1 LDFESR
7 LPVGTF
13 EGKTCLNPKTFEF
26 KLVGAGGCCMVID
39 RKEIFFVLLEQTLSQ
54 RSVSSGR
61 SSCAS
66 MKRWQAENV
75 ALRRLAVAAF
85 VIFLVVGWAVEL
97 RAESRTPDVG
107 TLSPAALK
115 GLGDTIRNEITTGK
129 IPGGILLIQQ
139 HGKLVHFECFGV
151 RDPDT
156 GLPMTPDS
164 IFQIYSMSKAVTS
177 VAAMMLVEEGKLAL
191 DDSVSKYIH
200 SFTEAKVGVDI
211 SDESGKFPLRL
222 EPLKRPITIR
232 DLLRHT
238 SGITY
243 GFFGET
249 QVQKLYANPLLYA
262 GDFDNADFADRI
274 AVLPL
279 ADQPATRWN
288 YSHSTDV
295 LGRVVEV
302 ASGQTLYQ
310 FEKQRLF
317 DPLGM
322 SDTAYYVADK
332 VKWPLIA
339 RGFPVD
345 RYRVAG
351 ITDPIVP
358 RRWESGGAGLV
369 STTGDYARFLQML
382 LNGGELDGKRYLRR
396 ETVALMT
403 SDQIGPET
411 GIIHDPFYFPGPTS
425 GFGLG
430 FAVRTSPPPNTNW
443 PLGEYRWDGAGGSF
457 YFVDPVDDM
466 LGVFMVMSPTQG
478 GRIQLNLKTMIY
490 EAMGR
495 GLRKD

>member
-1 LDFESR
+1 
-7 LPVGTF
+7 
-13 EGKTCLNPKTFEF
+13 
-26 KLVGAGGCCMVID
+26 
-39 RKEIFFVLLEQTLSQ
+39 
-54 RSVSSGR
+54 
-61 SSCAS
+61 
-66 MKRWQAENV
+66 MKRWRTRGPAGHCL
-75 ALRRLAVAAF
+75 AAAALAVALIA
-85 VIFLVVGWAVEL
+85 GWTDQA
-97 RAESRTPDVG
+97 RPESRAPVVG
-107 TLSPAALK
+107 TLSPEALK
-115 GLGDTIRNEITTGK
+115 GLDDTIRNEIAAGK
-129 IPGGILLIQQ
+129 IPGGILLIKQ
-139 HGKLVHFECFGV
+139 HGKVVHFECFGV

-156 GLPMTPDS
+156 GQPMTPDT

-177 VAAMMLVEEGKLAL
+177 VAVMMLVDDGKLAL

-200 SFTEAKVGVDI
+200 SFADAKVGVDL
-211 SDESGKFPLRL
+211 SDEAGKYPLKL

-262 GDFDNADFADRI
+262 GDYDNAEFADRI

-295 LGRVVEV
+295 LGRVIEGV
-302 ASGQTLYQ
+302 SGQTLYQ

-322 SDTAYYVADK
+322 SETAYGVADSA
-332 VKWPLIA
+332 KWPLIA
-339 RGFPVD
+339 KGFLVD
-345 RYRVAG
+345 RFRVAG
-351 ITDPIVP
+351 IKDDPSLP
-358 RRWESGGAGLV
+358 LRWESGGAVFV
-369 STTGDYARFLQML
+369 STTGDYTRFLQML
-382 LNGGELDGKRYLRR
+382 LNGGELDGKRYLKR

-430 FAVRTSPPPNTNW
+430 FAVRTSPPPGTTW

-457 YFVDPVDDM
+457 YFVDPVDD
-466 LGVFMVMSPTQG
+466 LFGIFMVMAPTQG
-478 GRIQLNLKTMIY
+478 GRIQLDLKTMMF
-490 EAMGR
+490 EALGK